1 MKETRLLL
9 YLLCAMLGLASCGG
23 SDDDSEGGVTPP
35 SENVNRNIVTGGV
48 PTAVTRPEFP
58 RVKGGRSRILVYRT
72 GDRYGINYC
81 VEWDADKKSQRWSC
95 YQMYQ
100 GWQGNA
106 GRYDPKTNPGNH
118 PNERQYPYDPNLPA
132 SERWEEDYFYGSYFN
147 GARFDHGH
155 ICPSADRQY
164 SKEANYQTFYM
175 TNMQPQYNRFNA
187 KLWAEMENKV
197 RKWTPSSKEDTLFVC
212 KGGTIDSEENILTRI
227 QGRLIVPKYFY
238 MAVLLKVKGKYTR
251 AIAFWAENENRDR
264 SNESLKQFAIS
275 IDELERRTG
284 IDFFCNVPDDDENSV
299 ESSCNTSAWGLR

>member
-1 MKETRLLL
+1 MKELRFLL
-9 YLLCAMLGLASCGG
+9 YILFMALTVVSCGG
-23 SDDDSEGGVTPP
+23 GDDDDEGSGGTPDTP
-35 SENVNRNIVTGGV
+35 SANVNKNTVT
-48 PTAVTRPEFP
+48 TTNAVTRLEFP
-58 RVKGGRSRILVYRT
+58 RVKGGRNRILVYRT
-72 GDRYGINYC
+72 GDKYGINYC

-100 GWQGNA
+100 GWRGNA
-106 GRYDPKTNPGNH
+106 GRYDPQTNPGNH

-175 TNMQPQYNRFNA
+175 TDMPPQYNKFNA
-187 KLWAEMENKV
+187 KLWAEMEARV
-197 RKWTPSSKEDTLFVC
+197 RKWTPTAKGDTLFVC

-227 QGRLIVPKYFY
+227 QGKLIVPKYFY
-238 MAVLLKVKGKYTR
+238 MALLLKIKGQYR

-264 SNESLKQFAIS
+264 GNESLRQFAIS
-275 IDELERRTG
+275 IDELERRTD
-284 IDFFCNVPDDDENSV
+284 IDFFCNLPDDIENRV
-299 ESSCNTSAWGLR
+299 ESSYNTSVWGLK